1 MSTTKVDNITWMLTN
16 TIVHAQSWQGRDG
29 LHPKMMI
36 VVGQLWKRPV
46 ANTFQNLCT
55 ANAVFWSEKKMHTT
69 IDATHADCDFQSTT
83 LHLPRYLNFCL
94 LRLSAAAF
102 CASLMV
108 SSSLGPSV
116 AINIF
121 HQCPVRS
128 RPFPGTGRFLAGLF
142 TFWVGSELAEAGA
155 KLSLLL
161 VLRRGNLYPRRRSEI
176 RGAF

>member
-1 MSTTKVDNITWMLTN
+1 MTR
-16 TIVHAQSWQGRDG
+16 GRWASSQNDDSG
-29 LHPKMMI
+29 GP
-36 VVGQLWKRPV
+36 VVEKTSRKH
-46 ANTFQNLCT
+46 F
-55 ANAVFWSEKKMHTT
+55 SELVYSKCCVLEWEKLHTT
-69 IDATHADCDFQSTT
+69 TDATHADCDFQSTT

-94 LRLSAAAF
+94 LRLSTAAF

-142 TFWVGSELAEAGA
+142 TFWAGSELVEAGA
-155 KLSLLL
+155 KLSMIVSSL
-161 VLRRGNLYPRRRSEI
+161 LRRGNLYPRRRSEI